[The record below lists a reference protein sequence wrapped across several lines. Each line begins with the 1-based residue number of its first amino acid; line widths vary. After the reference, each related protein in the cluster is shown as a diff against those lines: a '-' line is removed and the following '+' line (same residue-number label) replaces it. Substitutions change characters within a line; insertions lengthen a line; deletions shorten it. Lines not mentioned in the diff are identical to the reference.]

1 MARYID
7 IEEFFKLFSCTS
19 CTDDIIEYLQEIPT
33 ADVEEVKHG
42 HFIRNERNIPKM
54 KVFHE
59 KGYASSMNNKSI
71 FWTCSCCGSWASLIQ
86 KYCSECGA
94 KMDGGKKE

>member
-7 IEEFFKLFSCTS
+7 IEEFFKQFSCTS

-42 HFIRNERNIPKM
+42 EWIVIGRTEGNSNI
-54 KVFHE
+54 
-59 KGYASSMNNKSI
+59 
-71 FWTCSCCGSWASLIQ
+71 LQ
-86 KYCSECGA
+86 CSECKKIRRGVGKSAYCRDCGA
-94 KMDGGKKE
+94 KMDGGKGSD